1 MAKITFIEE
10 KPDKL
15 LKGLGKA
22 KVIDNYDF
30 GKSRIINNGSPN
42 LLVTFLSKE
51 TKEDGVLLSEVTK
64 LKIQPVDQTQDLR
77 QSISQAIPIG
87 QDISNHYVHIEDT
100 PKATTVAT
108 TNLNQTI
115 ASYDIVTAFNYLSED
130 YDSSLAAVSEEELIP
145 VLQRKT
151 KRDFVNYRQNKQL
164 PPINFSPEARRFQNF
179 VIPNAGPNVKKDLNA
194 EDILSQR
201 PYYNEIKI
209 TNKVTNKFTN
219 FINEIGVFD
228 PMLNAYLEAPKTKID
243 FNVQLAQNARSMTLE
258 AFNLLDWVNS
268 PGFTIPDNVYP
279 LDPDSVNA
287 SAMISNYKKYLF
299 AGYVRSLSKGN
310 FRSFE
315 EIYNNHVCYKED
327 FVYSVDKYRDV
338 VIEPKAQTFYIPA
351 VDDTSI
357 FNDTQIK
364 YGQAYVY
371 KCQAHYIIVG
381 NKYRYENLKFDTD
394 PEGNQYATVD
404 VINVPSVVVVP
415 FEMFQER
422 LVTLMPPPLFPQVKF
437 VTENNSQNQIQIYL
451 SPTKGY
457 KFDEFVEILPE
468 DRNQSFQMEQNSMS
482 RGSVIRFQTFPDSG
496 LYQIFKCDTPPKSY
510 ADFADKKLTEIRMPY
525 QSNSALFND
534 LVVPNTKYYYLFRK
548 INAKGLVSN
557 PTAIYEVEL
566 LKDADES
573 RIVVTEYDF
582 PKKILSQDSRRFKS
596 LFQITPAQDQVFF
609 DEEQTVLWDKST
621 MQGTI
626 DNLNLGTA
634 SKAVWGKRFKI
645 RIKSKTSGKIID
657 YNVSFKLTKNKTEE
671 DF

>member
-42 LLVTFLSKE
+42 LLVTFLNKE
-51 TKEDGVLLSEVTK
+51 IKEDGVLLSEVTK

-77 QSISQAIPIG
+77 QSISRAIPIG

-130 YDSSLAAVSEEELIP
+130 YDSSLTAVSEEELIP

-179 VIPNAGPNVKKDLNA
+179 VIPNSGPNVKKDLNA

-243 FNVQLAQNARSMTLE
+243 FNVQLAQNARSLTLE

-437 VTENNSQNQIQIYL
+437 VTENNSQNKIQVYL

-468 DRNQSFQMEQNSMS
+468 DRNQSFRMQQNSMS

-609 DEEQTVLWDKST
+609 DEEQTVLWNKST
-621 MQGTI
+621 MQGAI